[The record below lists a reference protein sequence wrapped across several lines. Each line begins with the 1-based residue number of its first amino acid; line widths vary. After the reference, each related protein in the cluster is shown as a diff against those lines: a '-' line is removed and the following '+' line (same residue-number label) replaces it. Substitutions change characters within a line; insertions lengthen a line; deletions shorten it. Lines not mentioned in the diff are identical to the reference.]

1 MQLSKGHIWL
11 ITEGGEGVGIAVA
24 EKLHQQGQKA
34 VILKLP
40 TYSAFNQQVA
50 QTNIDVINL
59 NNSTELHIKETLET
73 IQEQVGLIGGFIHTH
88 PLAQNVLSS
97 NDLFQEQDKETVKLV
112 FLIAKHL
119 KLSLNNACENNRGNA
134 YFVTVTKLDGEMGT
148 SGKKACAV
156 IGGGLS
162 GLVKSLNRE
171 WANVCCRYI
180 DLESSINIKE
190 AANIVMEEI
199 ADTNL
204 GLLEVGRNQVGERIT
219 LTTERI
225 HNLSYLGKTP
235 DSQSVFL
242 VSGGGRGITAD
253 CVAELAK
260 AYKSKF
266 ILLGRTVLQPH
277 EPEWAN
283 NCTDHKE
290 FKKLIINDFIQQGKK
305 PTPIEVDKV
314 LHDLISQRDIRNS
327 LKQIKQYGG
336 EAIYLSVN
344 VTQKLDLAKQIEKLP
359 EHFKNITGIIHG
371 AGNIADKRIEK
382 KTEEDFNRVFEPK
395 IKGLENLLSIV
406 NLEEL
411 KYVIL
416 FSSVSGYFGNAGQT
430 DYALANDVLN
440 KFAYSFKHLF
450 PKIRIVSINWGPWD
464 RGMISPTLKKFYQ
477 ESNIDL
483 IPVDIGIKFCRDEL
497 RISKDHAVEQIL
509 VSGKLSLPSNHQIEQ
524 INVVESKRIMQ
535 QNGNP
540 FIKDHVIGKNAVLP
554 ATCAVNWMVKSSEDV
569 LPNHKVRAIEN
580 FQVLKGIV
588 FDEQYQEE
596 YLARITLAN
605 AEDNV
610 QSFVVKI
617 SSQPKDKN
625 NSLYHYGA
633 TLFFEK
639 EWGSMPIYGNLDI
652 KSDGK
657 TYKTYQEGSGLFHG
671 KNFQGIKKVLQ
682 ISDRKITSLC
692 NLPTISQKQQ
702 GQFTVNSFN
711 PFLGDVQLQGVL
723 IWTYYQL
730 DNTCLPMGFE
740 KFEQFQALDFDTDF
754 YVSTEIVS
762 FNKSKLTA
770 NIFVHNEHGEIYIRW
785 LEVSYIMMKN
795 LQALYWEKG
804 V

>member
-1 MQLSKGHIWL
+1 LQLSEGYIWL
-11 ITEGGEGVGIAVA
+11 ITEGGEGVGTAVA
-24 EKLHQQGQKA
+24 QKLHQQGQKA

-40 TYSAFNQQVA
+40 TYSASDESVS

-59 NNSTELHIKETLET
+59 NSSTELHLKETLET
-73 IQEQVGLIGGFIHTH
+73 IQEKFGLVGGFIHTH
-88 PLAQNVLSS
+88 PAAKNVLSS
-97 NDLFQEQDKETVKLV
+97 NDLFQEQDKEIVKLI

-119 KLSLNNACENNRGNA
+119 KLSLNNASENNCGNA
-134 YFVTVTKLDGEMGT
+134 YFVTVTKLDGQMGT

-171 WANVCCRYI
+171 WANVYCRYI
-180 DLESSINIKE
+180 DLESSININE

-204 GLLEVGRNQVGERIT
+204 GLVEVGRNQLGERIS
-219 LTTERI
+219 LTTERV
-225 HNLSYLGKTP
+225 HNVTYLEEP

-260 AYKSKF
+260 AYNSKF

-277 EPEWAN
+277 EPEWIN
-283 NCTDHKE
+283 NCTDDKE
-290 FKKLIINDFIQQGKK
+290 LKKLIINDFLQKGKK

-327 LKQIKQYGG
+327 LQQIKQYGV
-336 EAIYLSVN
+336 EAIYLSVD
-344 VTQKLDLAKQIEKLP
+344 VTNQINLRKQIDQLP
-359 EHFKNITGIIHG
+359 TKFKQITGIIHG
-371 AGNIADKRIEK
+371 AGNLADKRIEK
-382 KTEEDFNRVFEPK
+382 KTENDFDRVFEPK
-395 IKGLENLLSIV
+395 ILGLKNLLSIV
-406 NLEEL
+406 NLEQI
-411 KYVIL
+411 KDVIL

-430 DYALANDVLN
+430 DYALANDILN
-440 KFAYSFKHLF
+440 KFAYSFKHLY
-450 PKIRIVSINWGPWD
+450 PQIRIVSINWGPWD
-464 RGMISPTLKKFYQ
+464 RGMINPTLKKFYQ
-477 ESNIDL
+477 ENNIDL
-483 IPVDIGIKFCRDEL
+483 IPVDIGIKFCRNEL
-497 RISKDHAVEQIL
+497 RIARVQAVEQIL
-509 VSGKLSLPSNHQIEQ
+509 VSGKLSLPNNHQIKQ
-524 INVVESKRIMQ
+524 LNVVESKRIMR

-540 FIKDHVIGKNAVLP
+540 FIKDHVIGKDAVLP

-569 LPNHKVRAIEN
+569 LPNYKVRAIEN
-580 FQVLKGIV
+580 FKVLKGIV
-588 FDEQYQEE
+588 FNEQYQEE

-610 QSFVVKI
+610 HNFVVKI
-617 SSQPKDKN
+617 SSQPKNKN

-671 KNFQGIKKVLQ
+671 KNFQGIKKVLH

-692 NLPTISQKQQ
+692 NLPAISQKQQ

-711 PFLGDVQLQGVL
+711 PYLADVQLQSAL
-723 IWTYYQL
+723 IWAYYQL
-730 DNTCLPMGFE
+730 DNSCLPMGFE
-740 KFEQFQALDFDTDF
+740 KVEQFQPLNFSEDF
-754 YVSTEIVS
+754 YVSTEITS
-762 FNKSKLTA
+762 INKNKLTA
-770 NIFVHNEHGEIYIRW
+770 NIFVHNEQGEIYICW
-785 LEVSYIMMKN
+785 HEVSYITMKN